1 MPTTEPITIARI
13 VAASPTTRLIRDPQ
27 MNCVITSR
35 PSPSVPSGPNSEGL
49 AQVGLPV
56 ELIALRPASSASSG
70 AASAIATIEHQD
82 HEADHPGQV
91 AAVVAPGARHRPPAP
106 QPGDA
111 AGRGGRGDRA
121 HDVLTRGSSHA

>member
-56 ELIALRPASSASSG
+56 ELIALRPALSASSG
-70 AASAIATIEHQD
+70 AASAIATTATSSTRPTI
-82 HEADHPGQV
+82 PGRW
-91 AAVVAPGARHRPPAP
+91 PR
-106 QPGDA
+106 
-111 AGRGGRGDRA
+111 
-121 HDVLTRGSSHA
+121 